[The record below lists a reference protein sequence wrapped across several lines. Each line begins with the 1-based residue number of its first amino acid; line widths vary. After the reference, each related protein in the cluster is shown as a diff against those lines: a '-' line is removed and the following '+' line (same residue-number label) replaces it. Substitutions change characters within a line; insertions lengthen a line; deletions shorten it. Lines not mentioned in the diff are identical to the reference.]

1 MMSVVPAEPRRFEP
15 VSDELI
21 LAAVER
27 AQRHREREREG
38 VGWPDVVAHLGFVHG
53 SWTTRRLRPQLDALL
68 AEDALS
74 CARRQG
80 FVVWG
85 VTGAGRQRLARARRA
100 GKVGELPESPQH
112 REWRK
117 ARTLSEERIDGFR
130 DELRAV
136 LAQAGAL
143 LEDEMAWSDAWFEL
157 GRRLA
162 RVSWRLG
169 SAAYCLREW
178 PEPGDAKADVDDGS
192 GPGDERLARHARR
205 RLRVLRTGRRNTGNW
220 HERDPWEAR
229 SR

>member
-21 LAAVER
+21 LAALER

-68 AEDALS
+68 SDGALS
-74 CARRQG
+74 CSRRHG
-80 FVVWG
+80 FVVWA
-85 VTGAGRQRLARARRA
+85 VTGAGHQRLARARRA

-112 REWRK
+112 RQWRE
-117 ARTLSEERIDGFR
+117 ARVAAAERINGFR

-136 LAQAGAL
+136 LTEASTL
-143 LEDEMAWSDAWFEL
+143 LEDEVTPSDPWFEL
-157 GRRLA
+157 GKRLA

-169 SAAYCLREW
+169 SAVYCLREW
-178 PEPGDAKADVDDGS
+178 PEPDDAKADVDDGS
-192 GPGDERLARHARR
+192 GPGDEHLVRHARWH
-205 RLRVLRTGRRNTGNW
+205 LRVLRTGRRNTGNW
-220 HERDPWEAR
+220 DERDPWEAP